1 MDGKLAILGKKETRM
16 NAFKHIAFLAFSS
29 LALFSINACTTTS
42 GTWLDDPFNNDFDN
56 LAEDQKE
63 LVYNGFLLQ
72 SFYVNASTE
81 LRDADV
87 YDGKGAS
94 HGFSPDDYEYP
105 DVSYMYST
113 INDNYTNYYSPRIAD
128 RIVNLLTY
136 SETAIGIGAKVK
148 PYTSPSCAETDET
161 CSDSVT
167 VFEFSQV
174 YKGGPAEAA
183 GIKKG
188 DIVVSVNG
196 TVPNTVDAFDKLTTG
211 QEGEKITLEISRDGD
226 SREIVITLAPYIS
239 PTVFVDDYKGI
250 PVITISEF
258 TDTTTLA
265 SGTYGEF
272 LEALEETDGAPS
284 TIIDLRGNPG
294 GSVDHCLN
302 ISAEL
307 VSKNDTLV
315 TIIEHG
321 LDEDYEPVVDTV
333 TYTADSDGLGKGR
346 YYVFLADTGSASCA
360 EIMLAGVAHNTKSP
374 IVGMV
379 TYGKGIGQSYLG
391 TYAGGIAGITSMRI
405 MDKYGKSYHRF
416 GFAPDYEEA
425 DPDKALE
432 KAYSLAEDATA
443 VGAVSYGTTDLGHFT
458 LQKSQR
464 GNKSPKRGGAFKILR
479 KPIAKPA
486 PLK

>member
-1 MDGKLAILGKKETRM
+1 M
-16 NAFKHIAFLAFSS
+16 NTFKHFAFLAFSS
-29 LALFSINACTTTS
+29 LALFSINACTTVT
-42 GTWLDDPFNNDFDN
+42 GTGLDNPFYNDFDN
-56 LAEDQKE
+56 LDEDQKE

-81 LRDADV
+81 LRDADA

-94 HGFSPDDYEYP
+94 HGFSPDDYEFP

-113 INDNYTNYYSPRIAD
+113 INDNYTNYYSPRLAD
-128 RIVNLLTY
+128 RIINLLTY
-136 SETAIGIGAKVK
+136 SETAIGIGAEVK
-148 PYTSPSCAETDET
+148 LYTKPSCAQPDEA

-167 VFEFSQV
+167 VLEFSQV
-174 YKGGPAEAA
+174 YKGGPADAA

-196 TVPNTVDAFDKLTTG
+196 TIPNTPDAFDKLTTG
-211 QEGEKITLEISRDGD
+211 QEGEKITLELSREGD
-226 SREIVITLAPYIS
+226 SREIVVTLAPYIS

-258 TDTTTLA
+258 TDTTTLPT
-265 SGTYGEF
+265 GTYGEF
-272 LEALEETDGAPS
+272 IEALEETEGASS

-307 VSKNDTLV
+307 VSRNDTLV
-315 TIIEHG
+315 STIEHD
-321 LDEDYEPVVDTV
+321 LDDDYKAFVDTV
-333 TYTADSDGLGKGR
+333 TYTAEEDGLGKGR

-360 EIMLAGVAHNTKSP
+360 EIMLASVVHNTKSP

-379 TYGKGIGQSYLG
+379 TYGKGLGQSYLG

-405 MDKYGKSYHRF
+405 KDKYGNSYHRF
-416 GFAPDYEEA
+416 GILPDYEEP

-432 KAYSLAEDATA
+432 KAYSLAAEATA
-443 VGAVSYGTTDLGHFT
+443 VGSASYGTTDLGHFT
-458 LQKSQR
+458 LQKSIR
-464 GNKSPKRGGAFKILR
+464 VNKSPKRGGAFRILR